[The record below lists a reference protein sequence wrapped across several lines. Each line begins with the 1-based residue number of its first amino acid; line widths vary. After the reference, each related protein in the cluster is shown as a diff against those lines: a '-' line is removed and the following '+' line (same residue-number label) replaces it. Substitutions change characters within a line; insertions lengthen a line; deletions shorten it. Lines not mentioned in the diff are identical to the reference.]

1 MSAGSP
7 EPSTTSFRRNDVDQP
22 IIRVRDLV
30 KRFGPRAVCDGY
42 SLDIPRG
49 KTTVIMGGSG
59 CGKST
64 LLKLMVGHLPVTS
77 GHIYYDD
84 EDITQ
89 LDDDAMDAV
98 RRRFGILFQYGAL
111 FNSMTVGENVALP
124 LREHTNLDEKII
136 QMMVK
141 MKLELVGLRSFEDL
155 LPSQISGGMKKR
167 VGLAR
172 AIALDP
178 EIVFYDEP
186 SAGLDPITSA
196 VVDKLIMKITSTLQV
211 TSIVVTHHMD
221 SAFKIADQM
230 IMLDQGKIISEGT
243 PDDIKN
249 DPNPMV
255 RQFIRGEPD
264 GAIPLNRVAE
274 EYIEDLLGVE

>member
-1 MSAGSP
+1 MEHAAENISQNGSDAP
-7 EPSTTSFRRNDVDQP
+7 DV
-22 IIRVRDLV
+22 IIRVRNLV
-30 KRFGPRAVCDGY
+30 KKFGPRAVADGY
-42 SLDIPRG
+42 SFDIERG

-64 LLKLMVGHLPVTS
+64 LLKMLVGFLPVTS
-77 GHIYYDD
+77 GDIYYDD
-84 EDITQ
+84 LNITQ
-89 LDDDAMDAV
+89 LNDDEMDTI

-111 FNSMTVGENVALP
+111 FNSMTVGDNVALP
-124 LREHTNLDEKII
+124 LREHTKLDEKII

-155 LPSQISGGMKKR
+155 MPSQISGGMKKR

-178 EIVFYDEP
+178 EIVYYDEP

-196 VVDKLIMKITSTLQV
+196 VVDELIMKITSTLKV

-221 SAFKIADQM
+221 SAFRIADHM
-230 IMLDQGKIISEGT
+230 IMLDRGKIISEGT
-243 PDDIKN
+243 PQQIRN

-255 RQFIRGEPD
+255 QQFINGEPD
-264 GAIPLNRVAE
+264 GAVPLNQTADS
-274 EYIEDLLGVE
+274 YISDLLGVK